1 VRRPSHP
8 VLRPVRPADQRLTG
22 QSSSKGDTGKPAETD
37 PDLAGVDF
45 ARAGAPRIPRSCTV
59 GPPTGDIIDHVRRR
73 RRGFESESERTVI
86 AVLSFFSSVRE
97 LYE

>member
-1 VRRPSHP
+1 
-8 VLRPVRPADQRLTG
+8 
-22 QSSSKGDTGKPAETD
+22 
-37 PDLAGVDF
+37 
-45 ARAGAPRIPRSCTV
+45 
-59 GPPTGDIIDHVRRR
+59 VRRR